1 MVQVEFVWCYGG
13 TQVFL
18 YDSFSGWSEGM
29 PMSLIEGS
37 STVFTAV
44 RDLPPGRHQFKFLV
58 DNVWRIDD
66 RLSFRQDNTYGT
78 ISNFILVTE
87 QGLITPIIESFTPSM
102 VIANEIPQPILEVSS
117 SSAVQQGP
125 VLSLPVSDMYATRLH
140 LSMHMS
146 SYTTYD
152 LLPESSEVIALD
164 VNMDVEEAFSVMYRK
179 GLAVLPIWDAPSRRI
194 SGMLTAS
201 DFIFILLK
209 IHQRRAV
216 LTNVMHEMRT
226 ISTLKEGKLEF
237 RREGASSSSLAYR
250 SLVQAGPDESL
261 LDLAHR
267 IVQYRI
273 SAVPI
278 LDSAEDGSCPKL
290 LHVACLGGILK
301 HICRHLGDRLEY
313 LPLLQQPVGS
323 LRLGTWRADGG
334 SSGPFLLTLR
344 PRELLGYA
352 LHLFIEA
359 QISAV
364 PIVDDEGA
372 LLNVFSRSDITSLT
386 NGSVHAQI
394 QLDQRTIAEALA
406 LVDGGAH
413 NRYQIC
419 EPSDSLHKVMELLS
433 DPVVRRIIVIN
444 SDNKHVEGI
453 ITLRDVF
460 TFLLS

>member
-1 MVQVEFVWCYGG
+1 MVQVQFLWCYGG

-18 YDSFSGWSEGM
+18 YHSFSGERVA
-29 PMSLIEGS
+29 MSLIEGS
-37 STVFTAV
+37 STVFSAFL
-44 RDLPPGRHQFKFLV
+44 DLPPGRHQFKFLV

-66 RLSFRQDNTYGT
+66 RLSCCQDDTYGT

-87 QGLITPIIESFTPSM
+87 QGLITPTIESFTPSM
-102 VIANEIPQPILEVSS
+102 VIANEIPQPMLAASTS
-117 SSAVQQGP
+117 GDVQQGP
-125 VLSLPVSDMYATRLH
+125 VLSLPVLDMYATRLH

-164 VNMDVEEAFSVMYRK
+164 VNLDVEEAFSVMYRK
-179 GLAVLPIWDAPSRRI
+179 GLAVLPIWDAPRRRVL
-194 SGMLTAS
+194 GMLTAS

-216 LTNVMHEMRT
+216 PTNVMHELRT
-226 ISTLKEGKLEF
+226 ISALKEGKLEF
-237 RREGASSSSLAYR
+237 RREGAGSSSLAYR
-250 SLVQAGPDESL
+250 SLIQAGPDESL
-261 LDLAHR
+261 QDLARR
-267 IVQYRI
+267 IVQHRI

-278 LDSAEDGSCPKL
+278 LDATEDGSCPKL
-290 LHVACLGGILK
+290 LHVACLAGILK
-301 HICRHLGDRLEY
+301 HVCTHLGNRLEY

-323 LRLGTWRADGG
+323 LRLGTWRTDGG
-334 SSGPFLLTLR
+334 SSGSLLLTLR

-364 PIVDDEGA
+364 PIVDDDGS
-372 LLNVFSRSDITSLT
+372 LLNVFSRSDIISLA

-453 ITLRDVF
+453 ITLRDLF